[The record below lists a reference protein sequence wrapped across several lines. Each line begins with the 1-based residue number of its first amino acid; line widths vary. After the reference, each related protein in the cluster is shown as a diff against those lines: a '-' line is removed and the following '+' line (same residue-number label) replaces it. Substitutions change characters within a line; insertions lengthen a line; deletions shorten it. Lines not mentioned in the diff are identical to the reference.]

1 MKKIKQRLYSID
13 LEKQALAV
21 ENFALDLEREIL
33 IKLQTEKSECRRF
46 VATNGS
52 DWAISKLNYFKRD
65 KDSYEDRKKKFLEEE
80 LPKEIC
86 TKKERLNELKELYS
100 HPEIIT
106 DKVSKVVELIADN
119 TVMEIE
125 DKLTP
130 IAMEVIRIMN
140 GFIPNSDITIEN
152 YKGYKIV
159 IDSLANKLYKDS
171 IIEANKTKKDVNGK
185 ILVKEI

>member
-1 MKKIKQRLYSID
+1 MKKIKQRIYSID
-13 LEKQALAV
+13 LEKQALAI

-33 IKLQTEKSECRRF
+33 IKLQTEKSECRHF
-46 VATNGS
+46 VATNGN
-52 DWAISKLNYFKRD
+52 DWVISKLNYFKHD
-65 KDSYEDRKKKFLEEE
+65 KVTYEDRKKKFLEEE
-80 LPKEIC
+80 LPKEILN
-86 TKKERLNELKELYS
+86 KKERLNEVKELYS
-100 HPEIIT
+100 NPEIIT

-119 TVMEIE
+119 TVIEIE

-159 IDSLANKLYKDS
+159 IDSLANRIYEDS
-171 IIEANKTKKDVNGK
+171 IIEANKRAKDVKGK
-185 ILVKEI
+185 TLIKEI